1 MNTDRSNRRGNRQST
16 LTDSSY
22 HIYCI
27 NFYDNGLNAL
37 RDEFISRI
45 KCGLRRPLF
54 VIDVESE
61 VQLAMQQNDLRMSK
75 AYAKRSVVANELKST
90 DPLTITLQRIRE
102 SVAEYDS
109 ISRNIEKELNFD
121 LYEYWQK
128 NYPAELKNISKEPK
142 KARKPKNG
150 LDTMRTTATT
160 SVKTAKS
167 KTDKG
172 SGESPKM
179 EKLECVSLTAKD
191 HHKVGKGQPLS
202 KRIYIK
208 DNPLTTKIMIL
219 VIGNLDNDFY
229 KTLLANHQPLRAI
242 IHFLPEECAY
252 DLLVPRPR
260 RERYLQE
267 TIANIQTDIHSL
279 RKRTATKSVG
289 IFQQKLP
296 QMSACLATKFT
307 DDIFNQLSWFVYDVE
322 TLREQYISYYLAPY
336 QETNVKMSP
345 DASMQ
350 DSFHM
355 AESLSIQGHYLKA
368 QMPAARSDVGSI
380 YLYVESL
387 MSIFGHP
394 RELMTEVEVLLLANP
409 TSAAQTRMLD
419 KVKVYANAFKSI
431 VKLSKNER
439 LFVEQGNS
447 LLSSM
452 LSYMDQ
458 SLMSNVY
465 HGCLEYNLMRRY
477 FTTGY
482 ITESLPYCPYNGE
495 LEPIF
500 LPKYAQLYLTD
511 DAVTQ
516 RVIELVN
523 DYDDFTVDEVFP
535 SVKLYTFRRALN
547 EVFEQQKQTVLP
559 TRLCFRDFTLFE
571 MEQFL
576 KDLVTPQMF
585 DEAMEQNENLVM
597 AHSIATMHG
606 MEQEPM
612 TIRCKEGQRLTID
625 PKLFVRPKS
634 LKAQKMANDKE
645 EQAPATAAN
654 AESARSTN
662 KSLRLASK
670 TSLLRYGSS
679 QLHAKINVTG
689 NEQPEAPF
697 IGLGPNHPMLKGYNL
712 DDTQQKI
719 KSKTSK
725 YFFEE
730 GRVTLYEEKWNF
742 RQMNKCLSLDLDGQ
756 HVHFRDAASVVGA
769 TDANIRVETKNGIS
783 LRVLLSEAECAKAV
797 VNYPNGLSTYCHDT
811 HAEHQWSIQEN
822 ELDESRRI
830 CTPYGCVIVFYNNSS
845 TVLIMRYNGEV
856 YRLFSHTEAEVEE
869 EEGVSEFINACS
881 TQSTFSSYHPLS
893 SAPKKK
899 KARDGI
905 SSLISRSSGGADTNP
920 RSSMQ
925 SNTSK
930 GSSAARKQKL
940 AKTKQATA
948 LFASIDFELKYLKF
962 IMGLYSL
969 SYRHLKLTTSMG
981 SVVHVQTDGKIWCGK
996 PFRNTEW
1003 HDYYANESYALR
1015 NDGVKTVWTIAETR
1029 CYHSDGTIIR
1039 TGTLEGWDPGVM
1051 VDEIDAE
1058 ISSSS
1063 SHRPVVQSR
1072 LSQTP
1077 ATLYINAPEGT
1088 PFEPSGQLSQSSLTS
1103 AVGMETEVRKPKSM
1117 SDYLVEE
1124 EGEEFF
1130 IHDMSFITFTPD
1142 SYFIQHHLYAGIH
1155 FTFTH
1160 ITDVDLKIETELYMS
1175 DNLKVR
1181 LYKEGPPDEEL
1192 NPPEAKRV
1200 STLVDENAENQ
1211 LSAFEARQSS
1221 EADADEW
1228 VKGRNLAPISAEGS
1242 LASPPRPPPPP
1253 FETPM
1258 VDIEG
1263 INLSITV
1270 NEKQAV
1276 LTTRLRKFGCDENA
1290 LIVREDVTLQ
1300 VDFDKNLSTTFRTWV
1315 EILTRFINCFCPK
1328 WRTVYFLESSSPECK
1343 RKGFEL
1349 VKSIPPLGKYNF
1361 CAGNYFIDVNELM
1374 SVNKRMKNQLDFY
1387 DSDMAK
1393 FPRFPLYKRVPQPVE
1408 FPMVLNAKIFVEI
1421 PAQLANTDQ
1430 IHHFINPFDR
1440 IKFRKL
1446 RHRFNESVLFH
1457 LHPRLRQ
1464 LVQQE
1469 ISKRSWRNHH
1479 QEQQRRNFSE
1489 QQRLTLYM
1497 AMLKHKVYP
1506 NYFQFKDQFY
1516 YHVRN
1521 IDFFEFMAVKCSEK
1535 ANPEHY
1541 HEHIE
1546 ETEEPAA
1553 PKPVPAKMKKKCL
1566 CPKYIKSMI

>member
-1 MNTDRSNRRGNRQST
+1 MNTDRSNKRGNRQST
-16 LTDSSY
+16 MSDNSY

-61 VQLAMQQNDLRMSK
+61 VQLAVQQNDLRMSK
-75 AYAKRSVVANELKST
+75 AYAKRSVGPNELRST

-102 SVAEYDS
+102 CVAEYVS
-109 ISRNIEKELNFD
+109 ISRNIEQELNFD

-128 NYPAELKNISKEPK
+128 NYPAELKNISNEPK
-142 KARKPKNG
+142 KARKTKNG
-150 LDTMRTTATT
+150 LDAA
-160 SVKTAKS
+160 SVKTGKS
-167 KTDKG
+167 KTDKR
-172 SGESPKM
+172 SSDKSKM
-179 EKLECVSLTAKD
+179 EKIECMSVTVKD
-191 HHKVGKGQPLS
+191 HHKVGKGKPLS
-202 KRIYIK
+202 KRMYIK
-208 DNPLTTKIMIL
+208 DNPLTSKIMIL
-219 VIGNLDNDFY
+219 IIGNLDNDFC
-229 KTLLANHQPLRAI
+229 KTLLAHHQPLRAI

-267 TIANIQTDIHSL
+267 TIANIQRDIHSL
-279 RKRTATKSVG
+279 RKRTATKPVG
-289 IFQQKLP
+289 IFQQQLP
-296 QMSACLATKFT
+296 QMSACLAAKFT

-336 QETNVKMSP
+336 QEINVKMSP
-345 DASMQ
+345 EASMQ

-368 QMPAARSDVGSI
+368 QMPAARSDIGTI

-387 MSIFGHP
+387 MSTFGNP

-419 KVKVYANAFKSI
+419 KIKVYANAFKSI

-477 FTTGY
+477 FTSGY
-482 ITESLPYCPYNGE
+482 ITASLPYCPYNGE
-495 LEPIF
+495 MEPIL

-516 RVIELVN
+516 RIIELVN
-523 DYDDFTVDEVFP
+523 DYDDFTVDEVYP

-547 EVFEQQKQTVLP
+547 EVFELQKQTVLP

-585 DEAMEQNENLVM
+585 DEAMEHNENLTL

-606 MEQEPM
+606 LEQEPM
-612 TIRCKEGQRLTID
+612 IIKCKEGQRLAID
-625 PKLFVRPKS
+625 PNVFVRPQS
-634 LKAQKMANDKE
+634 LKAQKKAKGKE
-645 EQAPATAAN
+645 ERLAESV
-654 AESARSTN
+654 ESARTTN
-662 KSLRLASK
+662 RSQRMASK
-670 TSLLRYGSS
+670 TSLLRHGSS
-679 QLHAKINVTG
+679 QIHSKLNVTG
-689 NEQPEAPF
+689 SELTNEPF
-697 IGLGPNHPMLKGYNL
+697 IGLRPNHPMLKGYNL
-712 DDTQQKI
+712 DDTLQKI

-730 GRVTLYEEKWNF
+730 GGITLYEEKWNF
-742 RQMNKCLSLDLDGQ
+742 RQMNKCLSLQLDGQ
-756 HVHFRDAASVVGA
+756 HVHFRDAASRVGA
-769 TDANIRVETKNGIS
+769 TDANIRIESKNGIS
-783 LRVLLSEAECAKAV
+783 LRVLLSETECAKAV
-797 VNYPNGLSTYCHDT
+797 VNYPNGVSTYCHDT
-811 HAEHQWSIQEN
+811 HAEHLWSIQEN
-822 ELDESRRI
+822 ELDESRRV
-830 CTPYGCVIVFYNNSS
+830 CTPYGCVIVFYHNSS

-856 YRLFSHTEAEVEE
+856 YRLFSQTETEVEE
-869 EEGVSEFINACS
+869 EEGGSEFVNACS
-881 TQSTFSSYHPLS
+881 TQSTFSGYHPLS
-893 SAPKKK
+893 TAPKKK
-899 KARDGI
+899 KKTREVR
-905 SSLISRSSGGADTNP
+905 SSQITRSSGGADTQT
-920 RSSMQ
+920 RSSIQ
-925 SNTSK
+925 SSTSRT
-930 GSSAARKQKL
+930 ARKERQ
-940 AKTKQATA
+940 AKTKQREV

-962 IMGLYSL
+962 IMSLYSL

-996 PFRNTEW
+996 PYRNTEW
-1003 HDYYANESYALR
+1003 HDYYANESYAMR
-1015 NDGVKTVWTIAETR
+1015 SDGVNIVWTKEETR

-1039 TGTLEGWDPGVM
+1039 TGTVEGWDPGVM

-1063 SHRPVVQSR
+1063 SHRTSR
-1072 LSQTP
+1072 RSTEMP
-1077 ATLYINAPEGT
+1077 TTLYINASDGV
-1088 PFEPSGQLSQSSLTS
+1088 PFEPSGLPSQSSLPS
-1103 AVGMETEVRKPKSM
+1103 ERSKSMETEVERSKSSM
-1117 SDYLVEE
+1117 SQYLVVE
-1124 EGEEFF
+1124 EGEEV
-1130 IHDMSFITFTPD
+1130 IIYDMSFITYTPD
-1142 SYFIQHHLYAGIH
+1142 RYFIQHQLYAGIH

-1160 ITDVDLKIETELYMS
+1160 LTDVELRLQTEVYMS
-1175 DNLKVR
+1175 DNLKLR
-1181 LYKEGPPDEEL
+1181 LYKEQQIEE
-1192 NPPEAKRV
+1192 PEAKKL
-1200 STLVDENAENQ
+1200 STIVDDAEIH
-1211 LSAFEARQSS
+1211 FEARQSS
-1221 EADADEW
+1221 EADSDEW
-1228 VKGRNLAPISAEGS
+1228 MKARSQTPISDEGS
-1242 LASPPRPPPPP
+1242 LPTPPP
-1253 FETPM
+1253 FESSRA
-1258 VDIEG
+1258 DIEG
-1263 INLSITV
+1263 INLRITV
-1270 NEKQAV
+1270 NEKQAIV
-1276 LTTRLRKFGCDENA
+1276 TTRLRKFGCDENA
-1290 LIVREDVTLQ
+1290 LIVRENITLQ
-1300 VDFDKNLSTTFRTWV
+1300 VDFDKNLSSTFRNWV
-1315 EILTRFINCFCPK
+1315 EILTKFINCFCPK
-1328 WRTVYFLESSSPECK
+1328 WRTVYFLESTSPECK

-1349 VKSIPPLGKYNF
+1349 VKTIPALGKYNF

-1374 SVNKRMKNQLDFY
+1374 SVNKRMKNELDFY
-1387 DSDMAK
+1387 DSDMIK
-1393 FPRFPLYKRVPQPVE
+1393 FPRFPLYKRVSQTIE

-1421 PAQLANTDQ
+1421 PGQLANTDR
-1430 IHHFINPFDR
+1430 IHHFTNPFDR

-1457 LHPRLRQ
+1457 LHPRLRE

-1541 HEHIE
+1541 QEPME
-1546 ETEEPAA
+1546 ETEEPPTPTA
-1553 PKPVPAKMKKKCL
+1553 VPAKKMKKKCL
-1566 CPKYIKSMI
+1566 CPKYVKSLA